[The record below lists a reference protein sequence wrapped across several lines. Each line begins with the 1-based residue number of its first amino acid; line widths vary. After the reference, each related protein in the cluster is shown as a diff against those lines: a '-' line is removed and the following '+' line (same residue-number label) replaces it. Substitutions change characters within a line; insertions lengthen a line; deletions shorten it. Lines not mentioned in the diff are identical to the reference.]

1 MSFIIINIIITIKIL
16 LNREIK
22 MLEMKRK
29 HWEFDLEVLES
40 DYVTV
45 EL

>member
-1 MSFIIINIIITIKIL
+1 MSFIIINIIITVKIL

-22 MLEMKRK
+22 MLEMRRK
-29 HWEFDLEVLES
+29 HWKFDLEASES
-40 DYVTV
+40 DYVTM